1 MFHVV
6 LAQCA
11 VAVHGAARA
20 PIRTW
25 DSGQWSGK
33 QPRAQ
38 DEAAPVRT
46 AGRSRAAKRSAFYD
60 ALRAYNDHFVP
71 LITSEWKA
79 EQLAITTQ
87 IQQWPR
93 SRLLSEG
100 LLLAG
105 LEARRLSRDFYGEPI
120 IQLSLRSTGGPESA
134 APPLPFHR
142 FAVGDVVT
150 LCDGDEPALPPSL
163 TGFDARN
170 TAAEAKGEAGAAT
183 EGVVLQRTST
193 QLLIVSRAVP
203 EALLPRAAPADGRA
217 VPRGGRGRAFP
228 FCLSLGA
235 SAVPYERCRAAL
247 DALCEPDA
255 SEALLCPELR
265 RLIACSDG
273 CGTAGAGGDGSELLG
288 RDDLAAI
295 SATAP
300 SFVGF
305 GAEAG
310 GAAAAR
316 AAAKVALRQPEMAAL
331 LARLNPAQS
340 QVIRTALAR
349 RLTLIQGP
357 PGTGKTRTACA
368 LLAAAVEL
376 HAALETT
383 PNGGGGSPVLA
394 VASSNVAAD
403 ELLAGLMALGLRVV
417 RVGQPASVRE
427 SLRNATLDARLE
439 RSPAVLAAREAL
451 AAAQGRGNPTDVAA
465 AFNAMR
471 RVETALAVRAL
482 LGAQV
487 VVASCVGAGR
497 IVELVTAS
505 ASTAAGDGGG
515 GGGGGGGR
523 GGRGGGGGT
532 GARGGGVVRGGARGR
547 GRARGSARGGRG
559 SARSEAL
566 APTVLA
572 AESAPPAPPLR
583 FRSVL
588 IDEATQSTE
597 PASLVPLLYGASQLF
612 LVGDS
617 QQLPPT
623 VTDVG
628 AARAGLAT
636 SLFERLQRCG
646 LEPLLLDT
654 QYRMHPAIAAFPSA
668 QFYANRLISA
678 VSPEDRPRP
687 AGLAWPSPQSPIA
700 FVSLA
705 GGERR
710 KVLSAVGEGTLP
722 EAAAALPLGSEAEG
736 EGAAEDEDGSEG
748 GSGGEGGGG
757 SEGSGASSDG
767 ATSYSNA
774 REASAIASIA
784 ASLLAN
790 GMAACDI
797 GVLTPYAA
805 QALVLQQALAAMDA
819 KARRGRP
826 PGPPGPPGC
835 AAIEVSSVDG
845 FQGREK
851 EVILFSAVR
860 SNAARRVGFLSDARR
875 LNVALTRAR
884 SGLVLV
890 GDDATLGADPNWR
903 AYLSFLRRRGCVV
916 RSVEELLQLP
926 DGGGA
931 SENTE
936 IQIEE

>member
-1 MFHVV
+1 MVTVVHVV
-6 LAQCA
+6 LAHCA
-11 VAVHGAARA
+11 VAAHGARA

-38 DEAAPVRT
+38 DEAAPVRS
-46 AGRSRAAKRSAFYD
+46 AGRSRAAKRSALYD

-163 TGFDARN
+163 MGFDARN
-170 TAAEAKGEAGAAT
+170 DAAEAKGEAGAAT

-255 SEALLCPELR
+255 SETLLCPELR

-273 CGTAGAGGDGSELLG
+273 CGTGWASGDGSELIG

-295 SATAP
+295 AAQAP
-300 SFVGF
+300 SLVGF

-310 GAAAAR
+310 GVAAAR

-368 LLAAAVEL
+368 LLAAAVGL

-383 PNGGGGSPVLA
+383 PKGGSPVLA

-403 ELLAGLMALGLRVV
+403 ELLAGLMVLGLRVL

-439 RSPAVLAAREAL
+439 RSPAVQAAREEL

-505 ASTAAGDGGG
+505 ASAAAGD
-515 GGGGGGGR
+515 GGGGGGR
-523 GGRGGGGGT
+523 GGRGGRGGT
-532 GARGGGVVRGGARGR
+532 GARAGGVVRGGARGR
-547 GRARGSARGGRG
+547 GRARGSARGSARGGRG

-566 APTVLA
+566 ASTALA

-623 VTDVG
+623 VTDLG
-628 AARAGLAT
+628 ASRAGLAT

-678 VSPEDRPRP
+678 VALEDRPRP

-722 EAAAALPLGSEAEG
+722 EAAAALPLGPEAES
-736 EGAAEDEDGSEG
+736 EGAAEDEDGNQGGSGNEG
-748 GSGGEGGGG
+748 GSG

-784 ASLLAN
+784 ATLLAN
-790 GMAACDI
+790 GMAASDI

-805 QALVLQQALAAMDA
+805 QVLVLQQALAAMDA
-819 KARRGRP
+819 KARRGR
-826 PGPPGPPGC
+826 PPGPPGC

-890 GDDATLGADPNWR
+890 GDDATLGADPHWR

-926 DGGGA
+926 DVGGGA
-931 SENTE
+931 SEKAE
-936 IQIEE
+936 IQIEQ